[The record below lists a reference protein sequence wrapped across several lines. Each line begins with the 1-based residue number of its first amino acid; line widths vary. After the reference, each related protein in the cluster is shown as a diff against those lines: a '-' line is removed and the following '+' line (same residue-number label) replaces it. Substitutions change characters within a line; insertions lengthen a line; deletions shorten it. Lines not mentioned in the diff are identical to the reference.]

1 MLIPVTFGS
10 QRVWV
15 DLAICYDK
23 YIYVNSTDELGRY
36 ILTNARIDEILSDA
50 DIIPDVTRSME
61 ILARDGTPRKDAI
74 NWISSAYGIPIQF
87 VRDIYTD
94 GVDATAPV

>member
-15 DLAICYDK
+15 DLAIGYDK
-23 YIYVNSTDELGRY
+23 YIYVNSEDELGRY
-36 ILTNARIDEILSDA
+36 VLTNAWVDEVLSDA
-50 DIIPDVTRSME
+50 DVIPDIARSMAT
-61 ILARDGTPRKDAI
+61 LTRDGTPREDAI
-74 NWISSAYGIPIQF
+74 KWISSAYGIPIRF
-87 VRDIYTD
+87 VRDICTD

>member
-15 DLAICYDK
+15 DLSIGYEK
-23 YIYVNSTDELGRY
+23 YIYANSTKELVSY
-36 ILTNARIDEILSDA
+36 ALANARINEVLSDA
-50 DIIPDVTRSME
+50 DVIPAVTRSME
-61 ILARDGTPRKDAI
+61 NLTGDGAAPEDMI
-74 NWISSAYGIPIQF
+74 NRISSAYNIPIQF
-87 VRDIYTD
+87 VRDLYTD